1 VITPLYPSKD
11 DEHNISTPPK
21 SYSLSINGLVPSK
34 MIQAVQ
40 STHVSTR
47 GPISQD
53 ENRNQIRRMIRNKLL
68 KLLQTKFPQAHQD
81 TRLGAKV
88 LEEMLYRSTSSF
100 YEYQD
105 LSTLESR
112 IRIVV
117 MVKLQ
122 RRMQTKNSK
131 AFRTKV
137 LQRCLQSN
145 YLKASELVR
154 AIQLAKNEKV
164 STMKCTGG
172 TCSLPFR
179 ENFPLVVRNL
189 FFDTALIDAFDK
201 TPVERI
207 PSLDWNGLIDIAEK
221 NFKAYHESSFRV

>member
-1 VITPLYPSKD
+1 
-11 DEHNISTPPK
+11 
-21 SYSLSINGLVPSK
+21 

-40 STHVSTR
+40 SSHVSTR
-47 GPISQD
+47 GPLSQD
-53 ENRNQIRRMIRNKLL
+53 ENRNQIRRKIRNKLL
-68 KLLQTKFPQAHQD
+68 ELLQTKFPQAHQD
-81 TRLGAKV
+81 TRHLAAKI
-88 LEEMLYRSTSSF
+88 LEEMLYRSASSF
-100 YEYQD
+100 DEYQD

-164 STMKCTGG
+164 ATMKCTGG
-172 TCSLPFR
+172 ACSRPFQ
-179 ENFPLVVRNL
+179 ENFPFVVRNL
-189 FFDTALIDAFDK
+189 FFDTALIDAFEK
-201 TPVERI
+201 TPVQRI
-207 PSLDWNGLIDIAEK
+207 SSLDWDDLIDTAEK
-221 NFKAYHESSFRV
+221 NFKAYHESSFSV